1 MEAVARLAG
10 GVAHDFNNMLMVIR
24 CQAEL
29 SLNGLGSQDPLRRA
43 LNQIVRTSD
52 PASSLTR
59 QLFALGRKQVLHP
72 RQLSLNDGVTQMAEW
87 LPPVLGVDIELVL
100 GLDPG

>member
-29 SLNGLGSQDPLRRA
+29 SLNGLGPHDPLRRE
-43 LNQIVRTSD
+43 LNDIVRTSD

-59 QLFALGRKQVLHP
+59 QLLAFGRTQGLHP
-72 RQLSLNDGVTQMAEW
+72 RRLDLNDFGTETATF
-87 LPPVLGVDIELVL
+87 LPPVLGVYTHFI
-100 GLDPG
+100 